1 MRSIHGRVD
10 SMSKYARKDARSRV
24 RCPPSVCSSAS
35 FIVRRRS
42 VLMARTTA
50 AKIPALDS

>member
-35 FIVRRRS
+35 FMVRRRS